1 MTWIVRDGTCV
12 VTSQLATLC
21 EGTHYYLHSK
31 GSEVRRFLQF
41 YLMPSHITSFTV
53 AGLLI
58 LSTSTMRTTARLLHY
73 VGFSGEVTFSKVNTS
88 VVTIQV
94 FIVEL

>member
-1 MTWIVRDGTCV
+1 MVHDGTSV

-58 LSTSTMRTTARLLHY
+58 LSTSTTHTTACFLRY
-73 VGFSGEVTFSKVNTS
+73 VGFSDEVTFAKVKTF